1 MMAIVNV
8 GKRQKQKRE
17 PEKLVSINS
26 GELKVLYDIF
36 TALKLADE
44 KPCPINAKRIV
55 SSYVAARK
63 YYDKHEP
70 RRK

>member
-1 MMAIVNV
+1 MAIVKKERIEKIQN
-8 GKRQKQKRE
+8 
-17 PEKLVSINS
+17 EKLVTINS

-44 KPCPINAKRIV
+44 NPVPINAKRIT
-55 SSYVAARK
+55 SSYVAACK